1 MTERRASP
9 GGPTAARTE
18 RFADES
24 SKAERVESL
33 RAIGLFGALDDE
45 QLAHLASTLI
55 SEEHDAGAVVFH
67 EGDKGRAMYVVLAGT
82 LDVTKTTTDHK
93 ARHIAELSAGNWFGE
108 MSLLD
113 VMPRPVTVTATTATR
128 LLRVCPT
135 DLDALYRRGGKAY
148 ALLVMN
154 LARELSR
161 KLRTATARLAETC
174 D

>member
-1 MTERRASP
+1 MET
-9 GGPTAARTE
+9 
-18 RFADES
+18 
-24 SKAERVESL
+24 L
-33 RAIGLFGALDDE
+33 RSIGLFGALGDE
-45 QLAHLASTLI
+45 QLEHLAGTLAV
-55 SEEHDAGAVVFH
+55 EHHDANAVVFR
-67 EGDKGRAMYVVLAGT
+67 EGDKGRAMYVILAGT
-82 LDVTKTTTDHK
+82 LRATKATAK
-93 ARHIAELSAGNWFGE
+93 GSSRHLADLSAGEWFGE

-113 VMPRPVTVTATTATR
+113 VMPRPVTVTAISGVR

-161 KLRTATARLAETC
+161 KLRTATARLAENG